1 MASATTSGR
10 AYADPGYALS
20 LYEFG
25 VPHALPRCGGWV
37 LERQIGG
44 TRERDLMGPY
54 PLFACTDWP
63 HLVDDV
69 EDLGDSMVSLVLVV
83 DPLADVEASQLERA
97 FPDRLKTLRMHFIRD
112 LDGPVSIPAHHRRD
126 MRRAARA
133 VEVEIC
139 AKPIEHLDD
148 WMGLYEGLVA
158 RHGVVGISAFSRA
171 SFCRQLALDGM
182 IALRA
187 VRHQRTV
194 AMSLWL
200 EDAPNAHYHLA
211 ASSPEGYDVGAS
223 YALVA
228 VALEH
233 LRERGV
239 RRVNLGGVPG
249 TASRNHGLAYFKRGW
264 ASGERPARLC
274 GRILN
279 PTVYAQLADHDRG
292 APAEWFPEYRAIE
305 RDGGPGLGR
314 ERQVSGA
321 RDANHPTSYKG

>member
-1 MASATTSGR
+1 MASTTTNGR

-25 VPHALPRCGGWV
+25 VPHMLPRCGGWV
-37 LERQIGG
+37 LERQIDG

-54 PLFACTDWP
+54 PLFSCTDWSK
-63 HLVDDV
+63 LADDV
-69 EDLGDSMVSLVLVV
+69 EDLGDSTVSLVLVV

-97 FPDRLKTLRMHFIRD
+97 FPDRLQTLRMHFIRD
-112 LDGPVSIPAHHRRD
+112 LYGPVSITAHHRREV
-126 MRRAARA
+126 RRAARA

-139 AKPIEHLDD
+139 AKPIERLDD
-148 WMGLYEGLVA
+148 WMRLYEGLVA

-171 SFCRQLALDGM
+171 SFRGQLALDGM

-187 VRHQRTV
+187 VRHRRTV
-194 AMSLWL
+194 AMSLWF

-239 RRVNLGGVPG
+239 RWADLGGVPG
-249 TASRNHGLAYFKRGW
+249 GASRDHGLAYFKRGW

-279 PTVYAQLADHDRG
+279 PTVYAQLPGRGRG
-292 APAEWFPEYRAIE
+292 APAEWFPKYRAIE
-305 RDGGPGLGR
+305 RGGGPGPSRGL
-314 ERQVSGA
+314 QVSGA
-321 RDANHPTSYKG
+321 GDPNHPKPGRD